1 MSIIKAYKGFNRDMT
16 CRGYQFEEGKTY
28 ELPEGAKAKL
38 CKSGFHAC
46 EDPLDCYRY
55 YAPGTSI
62 YREVEL
68 DATEEREPDETK
80 RVGTAIRIGAALD
93 VAKICRLHFEYVKKR
108 CNPVD
113 GRVGGDHESVSV
125 GYKASASA
133 GNRGSASAGDLGSAS
148 AGNGGSASAGNR
160 GSASAGNGGSASAGN
175 RGSASAGNR
184 GSASAG
190 NGGSASA
197 GDLGSASAGNGGSAV
212 SRGQSSSGANGV
224 SVARGNGVRV
234 RGGLGAV
241 LVLCEEKYDD
251 YEIHAWKAAVVD
263 GEVIKP
269 DTWYRLNDDG
279 KFVECQEGA
288 NDGDDD

>member
-16 CRGYQFEEGKTY
+16 CRGYQFEEDKTY

-38 CKSGFHAC
+38 CESGFHAC

-68 DATEEREPDETK
+68 DATEEREPDDTK

-93 VAKICRLHFEYVKKR
+93 VAKICRMHFEYVKKR

-113 GRVGGDHESVSV
+113 GRVGGAHESVSV

-148 AGNGGSASAGNR
+148 AGDL
-160 GSASAGNGGSASAGN
+160 
-175 RGSASAGNR
+175 